1 MVLTS
6 ITWAAISHLC
16 QSVSYDRQFGG
27 GIVGSR
33 FLILP
38 PDQSLPG
45 TILEIMEQSSE
56 TRAAWRPSTTMIFCG
71 VLALTIFGWFTA
83 ILEPIYAAL
92 DAIFSITAKEQ
103 DISLLAVASDSTRTF
118 LRIYDNVAITTRIFQ
133 IITLAGWVVYVVGLS
148 QFRNAQVTRRGLRLS
163 GSLNAACWLGL
174 SAIFCGF
181 IAGFLGMF
189 GFLFRFIGWILMLI
203 SLFKF
208 RSTFYELSWED
219 SWNKKAKTG
228 AVSLKISYTLAIIL
242 EFYPL
247 ICGIMLFFIALGAI
261 GNPGSIANDFVD
273 NGMGVLVQYFA
284 GGIGFVI
291 LLIIAGLILWICKIV
306 YLFAGW
312 NEIRKGSISRKIL
325 TGQQQADIIDDEDD
339 EDEEYDNENS
349 VVMAEP
355 DSAGHKEEA
364 NIQETE
370 EEEEEKEYE
379 SDNKRNWLLWG
390 SIVGA
395 VLIVAFIFWFCL
407 SGNGRDKENSS
418 TPLTEIEFSEELDE
432 SESPTSSKI
441 KDTEDFEQSDT
452 EDFQSNDEPVSD
464 TGTPIYKGSINGQ
477 YAIEMTLIADGS
489 EVTGE
494 YRYIKNKTS
503 MQLRGEFT
511 DGYEHLV
518 LEEYKGLTM
527 TGKFEGTL
535 ANGVYDGTWT
545 SADGEKSYPFTVVR
559 HYRY

>member
-1 MVLTS
+1 
-6 ITWAAISHLC
+6 
-16 QSVSYDRQFGG
+16 
-27 GIVGSR
+27 
-33 FLILP
+33 
-38 PDQSLPG
+38 
-45 TILEIMEQSSE
+45 
-56 TRAAWRPSTTMIFCG
+56 MIFCG

-83 ILEPIYAAL
+83 ILEPIYTVFDTIYNIMTQAR
-92 DAIFSITAKEQ
+92 DVSPIIG
-103 DISLLAVASDSTRTF
+103 VNDSSTKF
-118 LRIYDNVAITTRIFQ
+118 LRIYGYITLTTRLFE
-133 IITLAGWVVYVVGLS
+133 IITLVGWVVYVVGLS

-174 SAIFCGF
+174 SAIFCSF

-208 RSTFYELSWED
+208 RRTFYELSWED

-247 ICGIMLFFIALGAI
+247 ICGIMLFFTAIGAI
-261 GNPGSIANDFVD
+261 GNFASAARDFVD

-291 LLIIAGLILWICKIV
+291 LLILAGLILWICKIV
-306 YLFAGW
+306 YLFTGW

-395 VLIVAFIFWFCL
+395 VLIVGFIFWFCIN
-407 SGNGRDKENSS
+407 GNGKDKENSS
-418 TPLTEIEFSEELDE
+418 TPLTEIEFSEELQE

-441 KDTEDFEQSDT
+441 KDTESFEQSDT
-452 EDFQSNDEPVSD
+452 EDFQSDENSVSD
-464 TGTPIYKGSINGQ
+464 TGAPIYKGSIDGQ